1 MKPEKI
7 MTVHIS
13 SYPKVHN
20 IGHPEIADLF
30 SGPVVVEEKV
40 DGSQFSM
47 TRIGG
52 ELVCRSKG
60 QQLVVDAPEGM
71 FEKAVEVAKSLPLR
85 EGWVYRCEYLQKPKH
100 NTLTYGRVPR
110 NHLMLF
116 DVMTGLE
123 RYLDGSERSSEAVR
137 IGIEPV
143 PLLTFGVFETFGA
156 LQPFLERE
164 SILGGCKIEGF
175 VVKNYAKFTPD
186 GKMMCGKYVSEAFK
200 EKHGKEW
207 KASNPTQQDV
217 TLRLVE
223 ELRTEA
229 RWQKAIQ
236 HLRERGQITGTPKD
250 IGPLLKEVQ
259 GDTEAEEAAYVKDE
273 LYKHH
278 WPHIRRMMTYGLPE
292 WYKEQLAKSAF
303 PTATP

>member
-1 MKPEKI
+1 MADMK
-7 MTVHIS
+7 HIS

-20 IGHPEIADLF
+20 IGHPEIASLF
-30 SGPVVVEEKV
+30 DGPVVVEEKI

-47 TRIGG
+47 ARING

-71 FEKAVEVAKSLPLR
+71 FEKAVEVARSLDLR
-85 EGWVYRCEYLQKPKH
+85 ERWVYRCEYLQKPKH
-100 NTLTYGRVPR
+100 NTLCYGRVPK
-110 NHLMLF
+110 NHLILF
-116 DVMTGLE
+116 DVVTGLE
-123 RYLDGSERSSEAVR
+123 TYLRPGEKIDEAHRV
-137 IGIEPV
+137 GIECIPILDPASRIV
-143 PLLTFGVFETFGA
+143 NFESMKVY
-156 LQPFLERE
+156 LERD
-164 SILGGCKIEGF
+164 SVLGGCKIEGF

-207 KASNPTQQDV
+207 KTSNPTQQDV

-236 HLRERGQITGTPKD
+236 HLRERGELTNTPKD

-259 GDTEAEEAAYVKDE
+259 SDTEAEEATYVMDQ

-303 PTATP
+303 ATQ